1 MPAVTVLSTEQILS
15 TLKRRL
21 QQANREYAKY
31 PNATNWNVQQRIAFM
46 YQQAFYF
53 LQASSRIWSDEQKSA
68 LLTDLSKDPVG
79 NWGDIICRYT
89 LNMTLNKAL
98 NEYAVNP

>member
-1 MPAVTVLSTEQILS
+1 MQTITTLTTEQILS

-21 QQANREYAKY
+21 QQANREFAKY
-31 PNATNWNVQQRIAFM
+31 PNATNWNVQQRLAFT

-53 LQASSRIWSDEQKSA
+53 LQSSSQSQEKKWNLA
-68 LLTDLSKDPVG
+68 MTLSQTPLG
-79 NWGDIICRYT
+79 NWGDVVCLSALGMSLT
-89 LNMTLNKAL
+89 KAL